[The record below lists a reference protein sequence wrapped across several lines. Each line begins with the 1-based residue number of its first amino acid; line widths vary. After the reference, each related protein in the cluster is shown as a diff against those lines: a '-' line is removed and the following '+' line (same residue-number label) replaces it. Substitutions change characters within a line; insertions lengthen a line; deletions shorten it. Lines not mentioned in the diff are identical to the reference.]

1 MATTALAFPVIDEE
15 IIVKEKES
23 PSASAPCW
31 FSTTLNA
38 VTTDIPLPQILKVSR
53 KIVNRLKKV
62 DPDLLKTKADNSYN
76 RAMKLE
82 GKLLRARLE
91 VIHIERAF
99 KELNGIVD
107 PSTLDAKR
115 VKSAEGGKKRKKA
128 SSTSSEDEDCDSKP
142 RKATIKKAKKV
153 KADVKAD
160 DDDVKA
166 DDEKVKA
173 DVKADDDDVK
183 ADDDEKKPPTEE
195 PVTSSSDEEAKDK
208 KVKKNANPKSTK
220 KSGGRVV
227 AAPAA
232 EKTKKA
238 KAVVVNS
245 EDSDDDE
252 KSLIAKLET
261 NIEYEAIVTI
271 AKSVTNPTTTSLKK
285 KKEDDDDEE
294 EEDDDDEE
302 NEI

>member
-1 MATTALAFPVIDEE
+1 MATTAPVIVEE
-15 IIVKEKES
+15 IIVKEKEP

-76 RAMKLE
+76 HAMKLE

-107 PSTLDAKR
+107 PSTLDTKR

-153 KADVKAD
+153 KVDD

-166 DDEKVKA
+166 DDVKADA
-173 DVKADDDDVK
+173 DVKADDG
-183 ADDDEKKPPTEE
+183 EKKPPTEE

-220 KSGGRVV
+220 KSGMNSLLNINITQH
-227 AAPAA
+227 
-232 EKTKKA
+232 KQTKYNHIC
-238 KAVVVNS
+238 VLSCLGVYVHRC
-245 EDSDDDE
+245 
-252 KSLIAKLET
+252 ICT
-261 NIEYEAIVTI
+261 YI
-271 AKSVTNPTTTSLKK
+271 
-285 KKEDDDDEE
+285 
-294 EEDDDDEE
+294 
-302 NEI
+302 